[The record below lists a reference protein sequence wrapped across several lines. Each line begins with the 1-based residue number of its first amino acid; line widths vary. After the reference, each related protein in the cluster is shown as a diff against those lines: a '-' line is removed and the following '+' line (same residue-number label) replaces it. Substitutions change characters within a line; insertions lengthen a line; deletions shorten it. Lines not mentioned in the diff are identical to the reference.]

1 MEIKMRT
8 CQPGRKGFTLVEL
21 LVVIAIIGMLAAL
34 LIPAVNLARAAARK
48 AVCANNLKEIGLGLL
63 ARATSKSDGTLCT
76 GSFDWFR
83 DGAVTEVGWVADL
96 IDEEINVG
104 DMTCP
109 GNPSAVAE
117 VYGPLLAE
125 DMSSPPATCINLA
138 GSPPKVLDDG
148 STVVNPCRTI
158 IGSLT
163 TQSESRRQMV
173 EKRILERGY
182 NTNYTASWFLVRGEM
197 VLGPDGNV
205 GQLDGACGAPD
216 PRSKN
221 STRGP
226 LRMLDIEGAKAPS
239 STIPLMGD
247 GALTLSIQAMLPQ
260 DVGDEPAG
268 TGMTQAATSGPRLRS
283 DVSNVP
289 TFAAGTPR
297 NGAAGWY
304 NTWRNGVR
312 QDYRAFGPVHRGSAN
327 ILFADG
333 SVRSFEDL
341 NGDGYLNNG
350 FDAKPTFFDD
360 DTVELNPAQVFSMYT
375 LEEELPDDFVVP
387 AP

>member
-1 MEIKMRT
+1 MKTTTNGKRLT
-8 CQPGRKGFTLVEL
+8 RRKGFTLVEL

-63 ARATSKSDGTLCT
+63 ARATSKSDGTLCS

-83 DGAVTEVGWVADL
+83 DGAVTEVGWVADM
-96 IDEEINVG
+96 IDEGINVG

-109 GNPSAVAE
+109 GNPSTVSE
-117 VYGPLLAE
+117 VYGPLLTE
-125 DMSSPPATCINLA
+125 DMSAPPATCINLA
-138 GSPPKVLDDG
+138 GSPPKTLDDG

-158 IGSLT
+158 LGSLQ
-163 TQSESRRQMV
+163 TQSENRRQMV
-173 EKRILERGY
+173 EKRIFERSY
-182 NTNYTASWFLVRGEM
+182 NTNYTASWFLVRGSV
-197 VLGPDGNV
+197 VLDSDGNV
-205 GQLDGACGAPD
+205 AQVSAACGLPD

-221 STRGP
+221 STTGP

-247 GALTLSIQAMLPQ
+247 GALTLSVAATLPQ
-260 DVGDEPAG
+260 NIGNEPAG
-268 TGMTQAATSGPRLRS
+268 TGLTQAASSGPRLRS
-283 DVSNVP
+283 DVAAVP

-297 NGAAGWY
+297 NGVGGWY
-304 NTWRNGVR
+304 DTWRNGVR
-312 QDYRAFGPVHRGSAN
+312 QDFRSFGPVHRGSAN

-333 SVRSFEDL
+333 SVRSFEDT

-350 FDAKPTFFDD
+350 FDAKATFFEDD
-360 DTVELNPAQVFSMYT
+360 VVEVNPAQVFSMYS
-375 LEEELPDDFVVP
+375 LEESAPDDFVVTP
-387 AP
+387 